1 MTKENQKIEE
11 VKVLTPTL
19 TEEEYAHC
27 ISVDECI
34 ERLHQRVHQHYHPD
48 EWTKEEEREAFLYTS
63 KVNASRLM
71 LPVRN
76 MLKAKPS
83 RAERLKKCSNFLIVY
98 DIYG

>member
-11 VKVLTPTL
+11 VNVLTPNM

-34 ERLHQRVHQHYHPD
+34 ERLRQRVNKHYHTE

-63 KVNASRLM
+63 KVNASRLIA
-71 LPVRN
+71 R
-76 MLKAKPS
+76 KEY
-83 RAERLKKCSNFLIVY
+83 AEGKTISCRTPQEMQQFFDSL
-98 DIYG
+98 

>member
-63 KVNASRLM
+63 KVNASRLIA
-71 LPVRN
+71 R
-76 MLKAKPS
+76 KEY
-83 RAERLKKCSNFLIVY
+83 AEGKTVSCRTPQEMQQFFDSL
-98 DIYG
+98 